1 MKVSENRGDQMQSYW
16 KEINSLLEQV
26 AELEKENI
34 DDTSKLIGDRIKKGG
49 IVQLFGCGHSHLL
62 AQEAYYRAGGLVP
75 VAPITIEPLMLHK
88 GALTS
93 SQNEKDP
100 TFIER
105 NNDHIS
111 FQPNDI
117 LIVIST
123 SGRNPAPID
132 MAFLGKKAGILV
144 ISLQSLNYKDQE
156 GRHASGKRLEDVV
169 DIVLNTH
176 IPVGDGL
183 LSNKGLQYGP
193 SSTVVGAALLNALI
207 SQIIEEIS
215 KESDQIPVFKSANI
229 SDSQLHNEEMMEKY
243 KNRIDFN

>member
-1 MKVSENRGDQMQSYW
+1 MQSYW
-16 KEINSLLEQV
+16 KEISILLEKV
-26 AELEKENI
+26 AEQEKENI
-34 DDTSKLIGDRIKKGG
+34 NNTSKLIADRIKNGG
-49 IVQLFGCGHSHLL
+49 IIQLFGCGHSHLL

-75 VAPITIEPLMLHK
+75 VTPITIEPLMLHS

-100 TFIER
+100 TFIEQYEGQ
-105 NNDHIS
+105 IS
-111 FQPNDI
+111 FEPDDI
-117 LIVIST
+117 LVVIST

-144 ISLQSLNYKDQE
+144 VSLQSLHYKDQE
-156 GRHASGKRLEDVV
+156 GRHASGKRLEEVV

-207 SQIIEEIS
+207 SQVIEEIS
-215 KESDQIPVFKSANI
+215 KESEQIPVFKSANL
-229 SDSQLHNEEMMEKY
+229 SDSQFHNEEMMEKY
-243 KNRIDFN
+243 KNRIDFNFN

>member
-1 MKVSENRGDQMQSYW
+1 MQSYW
-16 KEINSLLEQV
+16 KEISILLEKV
-26 AELEKENI
+26 AEQEKENI
-34 DDTSKLIGDRIKKGG
+34 NNTSKLIADRIKNGG
-49 IVQLFGCGHSHLL
+49 IIQLFGCGHSHLL

-75 VAPITIEPLMLHK
+75 VTPITIEPLMLHS

-100 TFIER
+100 TFMEQYEGQ
-105 NNDHIS
+105 IS
-111 FQPNDI
+111 FEPNDI
-117 LIVIST
+117 LVVIST

-144 ISLQSLNYKDQE
+144 VSLQSLHYKDQE
-156 GRHASGKRLEDVV
+156 GRHASGKRLEEVV

-193 SSTVVGAALLNALI
+193 SSTVVGAALLNTLI
-207 SQIIEEIS
+207 SQVIEEIS
-215 KESDQIPVFKSANI
+215 KESEQIPVFKSANL
-229 SDSQLHNEEMMEKY
+229 SDSQFHNEEMMEKY

>member
-1 MKVSENRGDQMQSYW
+1 MQPYW
-16 KEINSLLEQV
+16 KEINILLEHV
-26 AELEKENI
+26 AEQEKDGIEN
-34 DDTSKLIGDRIKKGG
+34 TAKLIAERIKKGG
-49 IVQLFGCGHSHLL
+49 ILQLFGCGHSHLL

-100 TFIER
+100 TFIGQNKDQIHFE
-105 NNDHIS
+105 
-111 FQPNDI
+111 PNDV

-132 MAFLGKKAGILV
+132 MAFLAKELGILV
-144 ISLQSLNYKDQE
+144 ISLQSLSYKEQE
-156 GRHASGKRLEDVV
+156 ARHSSGKRLEEAV

-176 IPVGDGL
+176 VPVGDGL
-183 LSNKGLQYGP
+183 LSKNGLQYGP
-193 SSTVVGAALLNALI
+193 ASTVIGAALLNALI
-207 SQIIEEIS
+207 CQVIEEIS
-215 KESDQIPVFKSANI
+215 KGAGELPVFKSANL
-229 SDSQLHNEEMMEKY
+229 SDSHLHNEAMMEKY

>member
-1 MKVSENRGDQMQSYW
+1 MQSYW
-16 KEINSLLEQV
+16 KEISILLEKV
-26 AELEKENI
+26 AEQEKENI
-34 DDTSKLIGDRIKKGG
+34 NNTSKLIADRIKNGG
-49 IVQLFGCGHSHLL
+49 IIQLFGCGHSHLL

-75 VAPITIEPLMLHK
+75 VTPITIEPLMLHR

-100 TFIER
+100 TFMEQYEGQ
-105 NNDHIS
+105 IS
-111 FQPNDI
+111 FEPNDI
-117 LIVIST
+117 LVVIST

-144 ISLQSLNYKDQE
+144 VSLQSLHYKDQE
-156 GRHASGKRLEDVV
+156 GRHVSGKRLEEVV

-207 SQIIEEIS
+207 SQVIEEIS
-215 KESDQIPVFKSANI
+215 KESEQIPVFKSANL
-229 SDSQLHNEEMMEKY
+229 SDSQFHNEEMMEKY

>member
-1 MKVSENRGDQMQSYW
+1 MQSYW
-16 KEINSLLEQV
+16 KEINILLEQV
-26 AELEKENI
+26 AEQENENI
-34 DDTSKLIGDRIKKGG
+34 ENVSKLIADRIKKGG

-75 VAPITIEPLMLHK
+75 VAPINLEPLMLHK

-100 TFIER
+100 TFIGQ
-105 NNDHIS
+105 NKDQIS
-111 FQPNDI
+111 FEPNDI

-132 MAFLGKKAGILV
+132 MAFLGKEAGILV
-144 ISLQSLNYKDQE
+144 ISLQSLSYRDQE
-156 GRHASGKRLEDVV
+156 GRHASGKRLEDVA
-169 DIVLNTH
+169 DTVLNTH

-207 SQIIEEIS
+207 CRVIERIS
-215 KESDQIPVFKSANI
+215 KEAEELPVFKSANL
-229 SDSQLHNEEMMEKY
+229 SDSDLHNEAMMEKY
-243 KNRIDFN
+243 KNRINFN